1 MEVLTTN
8 SQNSLAQ
15 VFADA
20 TPEQRTETFGNLF
33 DYLNRLEEF
42 QETVIELIPFASDEQ
57 LQQTKERGVAM
68 GGAGWRIVAA
78 CDAEILAR
86 TRKLVGGRG
95 NKDTEGVGKT
105 AAVKER
111 AKQTQKSDAQ
121 VYRNAQIVNT
131 FGKSILNV
139 QNPLLDDKG
148 FYEAALRAP
157 NPKKAIRL
165 FEKEKHD
172 NPNFSVRD
180 AFRLAKELKSNRT
193 KVNIPDQENYLDPH
207 FKTFLLDL
215 ENSLAS
221 FSNRCPRAEFKI
233 RIDQWIRATRFERSR
248 TPQSDFDAVTKQV
261 DQGACTTEEIMEEVY
276 LSEVEIEAFC
286 EQAVGCPKPT
296 SHTDARY
303 AGTDYEWRPIG
314 VKIEEGRG
322 VRPHGIFRKDAP
334 SVG

>member
-1 MEVLTTN
+1 MEGLTTT
-8 SQNSLAQ
+8 QETSLNQ
-15 VFADA
+15 VFAHA
-20 TPEQRTETFGNLF
+20 TPEQRTEAFGGLF
-33 DYLNRLEEF
+33 NYLNRLEEF
-42 QETVIELIPFASDEQ
+42 QETVIELIPYASDEQ
-57 LQQTKERGVAM
+57 LQQTKERGLAM

-95 NKDTEGVGKT
+95 NKDTEGEGRV

-111 AKQTQKSDAQ
+111 ARETKKADAQ

-148 FYEAALRAP
+148 YYEAALRAP
-157 NPKKAIRL
+157 NPKKAIKV
-165 FEKEKHD
+165 FEKEKQN
-172 NPNFSVRD
+172 NPNFGVRD
-180 AFRLAKELKSNRT
+180 AIRLAKELKATR
-193 KVNIPDQENYLDPH
+193 KKMEVPDQKDYLDPH

-215 ENSLAS
+215 ENSLTS
-221 FSNRCPRAEFKI
+221 FSNRCPRPEFKI
-233 RIDQWIRATRFERSR
+233 RIDQWIRATRFERAR
-248 TPQSDFDAVTKQV
+248 TPQSDFDAVVRQV
-261 DQGACTTEEIMEEVY
+261 DQGACTAEEIMEEVY
-276 LSEVEIEAFC
+276 LSESEIDNFC

-296 SHTDARY
+296 SADQQRE

-314 VKIEEGRG
+314 VKIDSGKG

-334 SVG
+334 SV